1 MFLVSARG
9 GFACAQ
15 NWDGE
20 NGEPKL
26 EAMEMNFSEESP
38 MGIFSCE
45 IFLARLFHLLLLQNS
60 ICAICSLDKRRKGKG
75 KMENGKWK
83 RTK

>member
-45 IFLARLFHLLLLQNS
+45 IFFGSALSPPPTATKLHLCNLFFRQ
-60 ICAICSLDKRRKGKG
+60 KKKGKR
-75 KMENGKWK
+75 ENGKWK